1 MSQKKKSFLK
11 IFLGLLI
18 LFSLP
23 LLIFFKIFRTPRK
36 NLTSLISV
44 CFSSSIAQDSSDLEK
59 AMIPFSS
66 REHRAQ
72 LLYTVQI
79 KGGLDAE
86 DLVQNYG
93 ICYSPQ
99 DIKILSQHKDRLDFS
114 FRLKIEGEQAVVKM
128 IQVQGQAQSDSQ
140 GKISYWKFSNMKTES
155 GERCDF
161 RSILNGFPR

>member
-1 MSQKKKSFLK
+1 
-11 IFLGLLI
+11 
-18 LFSLP
+18 
-23 LLIFFKIFRTPRK
+23 
-36 NLTSLISV
+36 
-44 CFSSSIAQDSSDLEK
+44 
-59 AMIPFSS
+59 MIPFSS

-140 GKISYWKFSNMKTES
+140 GKISYWKFSNMKTEN